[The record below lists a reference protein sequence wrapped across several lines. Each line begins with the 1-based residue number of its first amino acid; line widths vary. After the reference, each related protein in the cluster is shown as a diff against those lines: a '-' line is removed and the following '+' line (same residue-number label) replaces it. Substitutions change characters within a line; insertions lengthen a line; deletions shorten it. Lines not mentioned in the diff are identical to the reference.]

1 MMQEKND
8 ISIMQRVIINEKNNE
23 DLMKQIDSQDP
34 DKMDYTQ
41 ILDETT
47 KNARDPKKMSLDLK
61 NKLFTMKTQYAVSWT
76 CAATYKLTESHLAKP
91 SEVTFRLFYY

>member
-8 ISIMQRVIINEKNNE
+8 VSIMQRVIINEKNNE

-41 ILDETT
+41 ILDDIT
-47 KNARDPKKMSLDLK
+47 KRARDPKKMSLDLK
-61 NKLFTMKTQYAVSWT
+61 TKLFKTLKGTTKNIVNKA
-76 CAATYKLTESHLAKP
+76 H
-91 SEVTFRLFYY
+91 

>member
-1 MMQEKND
+1 MLMMQEKND
-8 ISIMQRVIINEKNNE
+8 ISIMQRVIINERKNE

-61 NKLFTMKTQYAVSWT
+61 NKLFKTLKVKTKNIVNYA
-76 CAATYKLTESHLAKP
+76 H
-91 SEVTFRLFYY
+91 

>member
-1 MMQEKND
+1 
-8 ISIMQRVIINEKNNE
+8 
-23 DLMKQIDSQDP
+23 MKQIDSQDP

-61 NKLFTMKTQYAVSWT
+61 NKLFKTLKVKTKNIVNYA
-76 CAATYKLTESHLAKP
+76 H
-91 SEVTFRLFYY
+91 